1 MEENDT
7 VYGCILNLFKAKNAV
22 VSGSVLFPTPVIVSF
37 SVLLSEILLNE
48 IQSEATVD

>member
-22 VSGSVLFPTPVIVSF
+22 VSGSVLFPTPVIVLF
-37 SVLLSEILLNE
+37 SVCVCVCVGGGGGGGGGEH
-48 IQSEATVD
+48 